1 MKRTATIRSTVP
13 EASTVGAAIEPD
25 NTDQMTTSVEDGTII
40 TTIER
45 ETTAGLRSTVDDY
58 VVNLGV
64 ALAVARTT
72 NRQTTDDDTAHS

>member
-1 MKRTATIRSTVP
+1 MKRTARIESTVP
-13 EASTVGAAIEPD
+13 AAETIGAAVAPD
-25 NTDQMTTSVEDGTII
+25 NTGQMTTAVEDGTVV

-45 ETTAGLRSTVDDY
+45 ETTAGLRSTIDDY